1 MLFVTDFIQLVE
13 PVSYQESCLKVW
25 RHQNS
30 RIIHTVKYADDI
42 VLLVKEEW
50 WYRASVTDYLKLEDI
65 MEWKW

>member
-42 VLLVKEEW
+42 VLLVKEE
-50 WYRASVTDYLKLEDI
+50 
-65 MEWKW
+65 